1 MVEQLLIRNKQIN
14 NPIKYILGINLHLE
28 NIIKIHKQSITVRR
42 MSIINIIKVKFR
54 EIPKMKI
61 KTRLPLKRREHQF
74 PCLEPDKLTR
84 IYLYPEGARL
94 ENHRDSLYK
103 IDGHPA

>member
-42 MSIINIIKVKFR
+42 MSIINIIKVK
-54 EIPKMKI
+54 
-61 KTRLPLKRREHQF
+61 
-74 PCLEPDKLTR
+74 LEKFQ
-84 IYLYPEGARL
+84 
-94 ENHRDSLYK
+94 K
-103 IDGHPA
+103 